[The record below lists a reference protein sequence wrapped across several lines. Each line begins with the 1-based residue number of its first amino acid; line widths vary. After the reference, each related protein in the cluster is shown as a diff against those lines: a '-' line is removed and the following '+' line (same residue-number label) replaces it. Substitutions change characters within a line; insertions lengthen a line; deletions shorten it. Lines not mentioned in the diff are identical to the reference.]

1 MYQSIPSL
9 NPPGQPPGKLLKTAK
24 SQPPRFLSDPRGVG
38 LSWTLFFLLILHFF
52 TIFKISIINLP
63 TEHLQIHKNNIDFIN
78 EKYVKIVLICISY
91 QLIFRSNALPQSNPF
106 PPGKN
111 FGQMPQGCSE
121 GGGIVTLG
129 ID

>member
-24 SQPPRFLSDPRGVG
+24 SHPPRFFVGSQGGRTFLDP
-38 LSWTLFFLLILHFF
+38 FLLILHFF

-63 TEHLQIHKNNIDFIN
+63 TEHLQIHKNNKDFIN
-78 EKYVKIVLICISY
+78 QKYVKIVLICISY
-91 QLIFRSNALPQSNPF
+91 QLIFRSNALPQSNFF

-111 FGQMPQGCSE
+111 FWSNAPGLFR
-121 GGGIVTLG
+121 GGMVTLG

>member
-24 SQPPRFLSDPRGVG
+24 SLPPDFFVGSQGGRTCLDP
-38 LSWTLFFLLILHFF
+38 FFLLILHFF

-78 EKYVKIVLICISY
+78 EKYVKIVLFCISY

-106 PPGKN
+106 PPGKT
-111 FGQMPQGCSE
+111 FGQMPRSCS
-121 GGGIVTLG
+121 GGDG
-129 ID
+129 DAWN